1 MFRVVL
7 RLPAL
12 FFILTAFSWAV
23 RLNST
28 EALAQTARASD
39 VAASDSVSASLPSF
53 SSLPSNT
60 PASDSSSAQAHA
72 PVIVVSGAQY
82 ANVRALA
89 TDVANGLYI
98 SLSSTPPAKNCVSSL
113 PRPASSTEN
122 SNQQGAAA
130 ASVPLTLTIFSNC
143 TVAPSED
150 PYGIAVAPQNEIYL
164 ANRAQNT
171 IRLLDMLSGKV
182 SALPTGSTK
191 NVAQGGASSNLDPYL
206 PAGLA
211 SDPQGNL
218 YVADRGNNRVLV
230 LAPGASQFSFL
241 AHVLDADAV
250 AVDVVHGKVYVASP
264 AANRVFVIDLSTGDT
279 EAFAGSGAFPESAN
293 AGRNGANAALSL
305 PADPQNAQ
313 IAAPEG
319 VAVDSQGNVFISDT
333 GANAIL
339 RVDSKTGQLSR
350 LVLAENLS
358 SPGALAIDRGG
369 DVFVAD
375 RGNGRIVEF
384 PALAEQAS
392 SGTVTISPASFAFG
406 KELTGGTT
414 AAEVF
419 TLSNGSTNALALN
432 SASFTF
438 GGADPLDFA
447 QTNDCVPSLA
457 AGASCHINVTFTPS
471 QKGARSATLEVSDSD
486 PSSPQTAA
494 LSGTGDD
501 FELTVPNITDT
512 TQNVAA
518 GNNATYT
525 ISVTPDDVF
534 SGTVTLECPA
544 QLSAK
549 TTTITCTI
557 NPASLNILP
566 SAPQQFTVTLATS
579 GPNATRIL
587 PFAWHGG
594 PESRILL
601 TLFGCLALLLTVCG
615 WRIRHAIAPD
625 AQSELASARPTRR
638 VRFAAIAF
646 ALLAFAAAGGC
657 GNNSSVNPN
666 ETPSGSFPFVVTG
679 TAQNASRSITL
690 TLNVD

>member
-1 MFRVVL
+1 MFRVIL
-7 RLPAL
+7 RLATL

-23 RLNST
+23 RLDST
-28 EALAQTARASD
+28 DALAQTARASD
-39 VAASDSVSASLPSF
+39 GAASDSISAPLPS
-53 SSLPSNT
+53 SSSNT
-60 PASDSSSAQAHA
+60 SALDSSPSAQAHA
-72 PVIVVSGAQY
+72 PIIVASGAQY

-113 PRPASSTEN
+113 LKPATSTANSNAQGVAASS
-122 SNQQGAAA
+122 
-130 ASVPLTLTIFSNC
+130 ASLTLTIFSNC
-143 TVAPSED
+143 TLAPSED
-150 PYGIAVAPQNEIYL
+150 PYGIAVAPQDKIYL

-182 SALPTGSTK
+182 SALPTGSAK
-191 NVAQGGASSNLDPYL
+191 NVAEGASSNLDPYL

-211 SDPQGNL
+211 SDLQGNL
-218 YVADRGNNRVLV
+218 YVADRGNNRVLA
-230 LAPGASQFSFL
+230 LAPGAAQFSFL

-250 AVDVVHGKVYVASP
+250 AVDAVHGKVYVASP
-264 AANRVFVIDLSTGDT
+264 AANRIFVIDLSTGDA
-279 EAFAGSGAFPESAN
+279 EVFAGSGAFPE
-293 AGRNGANAALSL
+293 GANAALSFA
-305 PADPQNAQ
+305 ADPQNAQ
-313 IAAPEG
+313 IGAPEG
-319 VAVDSQGNVFISDT
+319 VAIDSQGNVFISDT

-339 RVDSKTGQLSR
+339 RVDSKTGELSR
-350 LVLAENLS
+350 VALAENLS

-384 PALAEQAS
+384 PALAEQGT
-392 SGTVTISPASFAFG
+392 SGSVTISPASFAFG

-414 AAEVF
+414 AAKVF
-419 TLSNGSTNALALN
+419 TLSNGSANALALN
-432 SASFTF
+432 NASFTF

-457 AGASCHINVTFTPS
+457 AGGSCQISVTFTPS

-549 TTTITCTI
+549 TTTIICTI
-557 NPASLNILP
+557 NPASLNISP
-566 SAPQQFTVTLATS
+566 GVPQQFTVTLATS

-587 PFAWHGG
+587 PFEWRGG
-594 PESRILL
+594 PGSRIVLV
-601 TLFGCLALLLTVCG
+601 LFGCLALLLAACG
-615 WRIRHAIAPD
+615 WRIWRALALG
-625 AQSELASARPTRR
+625 AQSDLAGARPTRR

-657 GNNSSVNPN
+657 GGSSSINPN
-666 ETPSGSFPFVVTG
+666 ETPSGSFPFVITG